1 MTVGQ
6 YYWLIKAL
14 DTGMDWPWQYSFP
27 PFFTIQVSNHV
38 LINLI
43 LSLIPDD
50 CSSLLQPHSATRAK
64 QLEAWRHLVL
74 NYCQVI
80 ISGQYLF
87 TAGAVKTCTNCCV
100 GEHNICPGSGRRR
113 RLASLPQQLHI
124 KKITCGSNTHSPW
137 RSCPTVSEIIHVRA
151 IIWSIFQWEPGMD
164 GQEQTP
170 RSHILEISGAAW
182 PRDIQVSFRWSLLTL
197 LQILHYLYFTTRWV
211 SDSGQKGAV
220 VTLVELEEE
229 GEANSW
235 RGVSQEVMLIRSWF
249 ETPFWPNLH
258 IR

>member
-38 LINLI
+38 LINFI
-43 LSLIPDD
+43 LSHIPDD
-50 CSSLLQPHSATRAK
+50 CFFTPPASQRHQSKATGGLETFGAQLLPSNYFRPHA
-64 QLEAWRHLVL
+64 
-74 NYCQVI
+74 
-80 ISGQYLF
+80 F
-87 TAGAVKTCTNCCV
+87 TTGAVKTCTNCCV

-151 IIWSIFQWEPGMD
+151 IIWSKCNFPVETWNGRTRANAEVTYSGNLR
-164 GQEQTP
+164 
-170 RSHILEISGAAW
+170 RSLAKRYTSEIEM
-182 PRDIQVSFRWSLLTL
+182 
-197 LQILHYLYFTTRWV
+197 
-211 SDSGQKGAV
+211 K
-220 VTLVELEEE
+220 LV
-229 GEANSW
+229 
-235 RGVSQEVMLIRSWF
+235 
-249 ETPFWPNLH
+249 
-258 IR
+258 